1 MNFFK
6 GYISQAIEQLQD
18 INHVW
23 SYPKFPKSNGYVEK
37 FNWTIQDE
45 FINYEIDAAT
55 YDLNEFDQ
63 KLNDWVIYYNQIRPH
78 QSLGYMTPNNYLVQL
93 QKGDT

>member
-37 FNWTIQDE
+37 FNWTI
-45 FINYEIDAAT
+45 
-55 YDLNEFDQ
+55 
-63 KLNDWVIYYNQIRPH
+63 
-78 QSLGYMTPNNYLVQL
+78 
-93 QKGDT
+93 